1 MTSNLGAR
9 LLLLLC
15 DLRVI
20 LRREPAR
27 LFGVT
32 HGALIVQSLSRRT
45 RFRCAALKVAMIKN
59 QHLAESLFGGN
70 VYDCVCLFEPGG

>member
-1 MTSNLGAR
+1 MCHFAQVLALDSFALESLRGERHSWSSNPAT
-9 LLLLLC
+9 LL
-15 DLRVI
+15 
-20 LRREPAR
+20 
-27 LFGVT
+27 
-32 HGALIVQSLSRRT
+32 RRT